1 MARTNEIII
10 EVEVNAGESAERL
23 AVLQAKINQL
33 KEANKALKAEQKT
46 LNDELRI
53 NGTLTSGQA
62 NRLKEISAEMAKNTA
77 DLKEL
82 TAAEKMYTAQINIA
96 TQGDRR
102 FGDSIVELGA
112 QLAQLKQ
119 EYRGLTAAQRESAE
133 GKAMLTQIQ
142 NLDSEVKKLDAS
154 LGDHQRNVG
163 NYQSALLGLNGNVL
177 KVAQLFQG
185 GFRNGLTAAT
195 TALKS
200 FAKTLLTTPLGWIAA
215 AVMAAKK
222 VFDELRDAFQR
233 NDEAS
238 TALSVALAR
247 LQPIVTFVKE
257 AFVALANVVAT
268 VIGWVT
274 KAATAV
280 LNLIPAYKQ
289 AADAAQELVKAQ
301 DQLEDKQREHVVNEA
316 KRSKEIAALRKQAVS
331 DEKLTAKEREEIY
344 KEIDELSRQNMEEQ
358 KKIAE
363 ENYRILQQRAKEE
376 ADTSDEMKNRLA
388 DAYAAMLKAQT
399 DYLTETTRIGSRE
412 AQARKEQAAQER
424 KELEDRRRRYEE
436 YQKARVEAAKKAQEE
451 LRKLEDLQN
460 AMIEDEGERTRT
472 AIRRNYTRQIED
484 LRERLETE
492 KNLTAEARESIGGQ
506 IVLLEQQMWKELA
519 EVDEKEL
526 QARADAVA
534 DMSAKAAEKAAK
546 AAEEAEKATAD
557 ERARI
562 RAEYERD
569 ALEIANEYQA
579 KLNAIYGNAT
589 EQAEL
594 EAERTA
600 TFYKSLVTI
609 DGETKAAMFESEEQY
624 KAAVLAAEQEMY
636 EARTKSEN
644 ALRQQAEEIGATMQS
659 VTGALSDLYEAAA
672 GDSEAYE
679 KFKKAMA
686 IVDATI
692 SLATTI
698 AAATAVSTEGDPYT
712 MAIRIAANVA
722 AVTAQF
728 AAVIAAIKKATVPSA
743 PAFAK
748 GGIVP
753 GTSYT
758 GDRVTAAVNSREM
771 VLTLQQQGH
780 LFDMIQAG
788 VPQGG
793 IDYRRMAEAVA
804 EGVAALPAPVLD
816 YAEFTSFGRRV
827 ALQDR
832 KLTQM

>member
-1 MARTNEIII
+1 MAKVDEIII
-10 EVEVNAGESAERL
+10 EVEVNAGESAEKL
-23 AVLQAKINQL
+23 AEVK
-33 KEANKALKAEQKT
+33 NKMADLKAEQKA
-46 LNDELRI
+46 LNATIKE
-53 NGTLTSGQA
+53 NGTVTAEQAQRLAQISGE
-62 NRLKEISAEMAKNTA
+62 LKTLGQEER
-77 DLKEL
+77 
-82 TAAEKMYTAQINIA
+82 MYTAQLNTA
-96 TQGDRR
+96 TDGNKE
-102 FGDSIVELGA
+102 FGKSLAALGAELTKMKSEYRNMSKEMRDSDAGKALQKSIVELDKTMKDA
-112 QLAQLKQ
+112 
-119 EYRGLTAAQRESAE
+119 
-133 GKAMLTQIQ
+133 
-142 NLDSEVKKLDAS
+142 DAS

-185 GFRNGLTAAT
+185 GLRNGLTAAT

-222 VFDELRDAFQR
+222 VFDELRDAFKR
-233 NDEAS
+233 NDEAG

-247 LQPIVTFVKE
+247 LQPIVTVVKE
-257 AFVALANVVAT
+257 AFAALANVVAT

-280 LNLIPAYKQ
+280 LNLIPAYRQ
-289 AADAAQELVKAQ
+289 AADAAQQLVKSQ

-316 KRSKEIAALRKQAVS
+316 RRNKEIAALRKQAVS

-344 KEIDELSRQNMEEQ
+344 KQIDELSRQNMEEQ

-388 DAYAAMLKAQT
+388 DAYAAMIKAQT

-436 YQKARVEAAKKAQEE
+436 YQKARVEAAKKAQDE
-451 LRKLEDLQN
+451 LRKLEDLQT
-460 AMIEDEGERTRT
+460 AMIEDEGERTRA
-472 AIRRNYTRQIED
+472 AIRQSYTRQTED
-484 LRERLETE
+484 LKARLETE
-492 KNLTAEARESIGGQ
+492 KNLTAEARESISGQ

-519 EVDEKEL
+519 EVDQREL

-546 AAEEAEKATAD
+546 AAEDAEKATAD

-594 EAERTA
+594 EAERTS
-600 TFYKSLVTI
+600 TFYKSLVTM
-609 DGETKAAMFESEEQY
+609 DAETKAAMFESEEQY

-636 EARTKSEN
+636 EARTRSEN
-644 ALRQQAEEIGATMQS
+644 ALKQQAEEIGATMQS

>member
-1 MARTNEIII
+1 MAKVDEIII
-10 EVEVNAGESAERL
+10 EVEVNAGESAEKL
-23 AVLQAKINQL
+23 AEVK
-33 KEANKALKAEQKT
+33 NKMADLKAEQKA
-46 LNDELRI
+46 LNATIKE
-53 NGTLTSGQA
+53 NGTVTAEQAQRLAQISGE
-62 NRLKEISAEMAKNTA
+62 LKTLGQEER
-77 DLKEL
+77 
-82 TAAEKMYTAQINIA
+82 MYTAQLNTA
-96 TQGDRR
+96 TDGNKE
-102 FGDSIVELGA
+102 FGKSLAALGAELTKMKSEYRNMSKEMRDSDAGKALQKSIVELDKTMKDA
-112 QLAQLKQ
+112 
-119 EYRGLTAAQRESAE
+119 
-133 GKAMLTQIQ
+133 
-142 NLDSEVKKLDAS
+142 DAS

-185 GFRNGLTAAT
+185 GFRNGLAAAT

-200 FAKTLLTTPLGWIAA
+200 FAKTLLTTPIGWIAA

-222 VFDELRDAFQR
+222 VFDELRDAFKR
-233 NDEAS
+233 NDEAG
-238 TALSVALAR
+238 TALQVALAR
-247 LQPIVTFVKE
+247 FQPIITGIRKVFE
-257 AFVALANVVAT
+257 GLAKVVAGI
-268 VIGWVT
+268 VDVFT

-280 LNLIPAYKQ
+280 LNLIPAYREASK
-289 AADAAQELVKAQ
+289 AAQDLVKAQ
-301 DQLEDKQREHVVNEA
+301 DELEERQRQTAV
-316 KRSKEIAALRKQAVS
+316 KQAERNKRIAELNKQARG
-331 DEKLTAKEREEIY
+331 DEKLNAKEREEIY
-344 KEIDELSRQNMEEQ
+344 KEIDELSRQNMEDEVKLREQ
-358 KKIAE
+358 E
-363 ENYRILQQRAKEE
+363 YNDYVQWMEQQRDLDDE
-376 ADTSDEMKNRLA
+376 ALNEKNRL
-388 DAYAAMLKAQT
+388 YIAMIQAQT
-399 DYLTETTRIGSRE
+399 EYLNETTRNSSRE

-436 YQKARVEAAKKAQEE
+436 CQKARVEAAKKAQDE
-451 LRKLEDLQN
+451 LRKLEDLQT
-460 AMIEDEGERTRT
+460 AMIEDEGERTRA
-472 AIRRNYTRQIED
+472 AIRQNYTRQTED
-484 LRERLETE
+484 LKARLETE
-492 KNLTAEARESIGGQ
+492 KNLTAEARESISGQ

-519 EVDEKEL
+519 EVDEREL
-526 QARADAVA
+526 QARADAVS

-546 AAEEAEKATAD
+546 AAEEAEKATSD

-600 TFYKSLVTI
+600 TFYRSLVTM
-609 DGETKAAMFESEEQY
+609 DAETKAAMFESEEQY
-624 KAAVLAAEQEMY
+624 EAAVLAAEQEMY
-636 EARTKSEN
+636 EARTRSEN
-644 ALRQQAEEIGATMQS
+644 ALKQQADEIGATMQS
-659 VTGALSDLYEAAA
+659 VTGALSELYEAAA